1 MGFVG
6 VQNAKAHYRDYITFW
21 QGDWY
26 NKDNVKSY
34 VWQWHNDMNGHFDYI
49 KNKHGLDNAYDKE
62 NNISRVFILNDAPL
76 PLEATFTPVNEKNT
90 ANHGEDPNPH
100 NIKLVSK
107 KYVDDRH
114 NGVRKI

>member
-1 MGFVG
+1 MG
-6 VQNAKAHYRDYITFW
+6 
-21 QGDWY
+21 
-26 NKDNVKSY
+26 
-34 VWQWHNDMNGHFDYI
+34 GHFDYI
-49 KNKHGLDNAYDKE
+49 KNKHGLDKAYDVE
-62 NNISRVFILNDAPL
+62 NNISRVYILNDAPL
-76 PLEATFTPVNEKNT
+76 PLEATFIPVNEKNT